1 MKQIITKTFG
11 GLTKQYYIR
20 QFIFS
25 LIFPAIYFFAF
36 FQSSQEVTISLS
48 TIGFFIVNT
57 LLYPY
62 SRFVYESVMNFIMG
76 GNVFWVNAIMLL
88 AVKFITMIL
97 CWSLAI
103 FIAPIGLVSLYF
115 LNKDLDS
122 ANKLYTK

>member
-11 GLTKQYYIR
+11 GLTKEYYIR
-20 QFIFS
+20 QFIFG
-25 LIFPAIYFFAF
+25 LIFPSIYFFAF
-36 FQSSQEVTISLS
+36 FQSSQEVTISLA
-48 TIGFFIVNT
+48 TIGFLIINT

-115 LNKDLDS
+115 LNKDLGKSLVPDP
-122 ANKLYTK
+122 K